1 MPRKAVNQSKQEAFR
16 ATILVRAAEHYDLS
30 TDILGVPHAGA
41 DKSTCTGHGPNVF
54 CPACKF
60 GYCGFGLCEN
70 SASGE
75 TPTFW
80 NGRCAQHAGARVLLD
95 ESALR
100 VLQIAKEKLGVE
112 PGAFRVK
119 RVAERRSSEPSA
131 ADGASAAAV
140 VAGNDQQPKQV
151 KKPNNA
157 PAPLASAAAAVV
169 AAKVQQPK
177 AAKEQ
182 QPKAAKEQQ
191 PKAAKKQKTTS
202 NNAPAPQ
209 APVQL
214 SISMTGE
221 GSGQMRVVGQSADVV
236 NHADGRITVTLT
248 AHLARR

>member
-41 DKSTCTGHGPNVF
+41 DKSTCTGHGLNVF

-80 NGRCAQHAGARVLLD
+80 NGRCAQHAGARVRLD

-100 VLQIAKEKLGVE
+100 VLEIAKEKLGVE
-112 PGAFRVK
+112 PGPVRVK
-119 RVAERRSSEPSA
+119 RVAERRSSEPAA

-140 VAGNDQQPKQV
+140 VARNDQQLKQV

-157 PAPLASAAAAVV
+157 PAPPASAAAAVV

-182 QPKAAKEQQ
+182 QPKAAKK
-191 PKAAKKQKTTS
+191 PRTTTS

>member
-1 MPRKAVNQSKQEAFR
+1 MR
-16 ATILVRAAEHYDLS
+16 
-30 TDILGVPHAGA
+30 
-41 DKSTCTGHGPNVF
+41 
-54 CPACKF
+54 
-60 GYCGFGLCEN
+60 
-70 SASGE
+70 
-75 TPTFW
+75 
-80 NGRCAQHAGARVLLD
+80 LD

-100 VLQIAKEKLGVE
+100 VLEIAKEKLGVE
-112 PGAFRVK
+112 PEPVRVK
-119 RVAERRSSEPSA
+119 RIAERRSSEPAA

-140 VAGNDQQPKQV
+140 VARNDQQLKQV

-157 PAPLASAAAAVV
+157 SAPQASAAAAVV

-177 AAKEQ
+177 AAKDK
-182 QPKAAKEQQ
+182 QPN
-191 PKAAKKQKTTS
+191 AAKKPRTTS